1 VSGSVSGAG
10 ASADQVEPGDH
21 ICALYSGSHE
31 RNAVL
36 APFLHAGL
44 AAGDK
49 CVCIIEADDRSGLL
63 DAIGAQPDGATG
75 RHGAGDRPTTAPADV
90 DVAACL
96 ASRQLELY
104 AAADSLLRTGRF
116 SPDDAIRFWDEGD
129 LAALDAGGY
138 RFVRNAGD
146 TAGAVEMA
154 DVLGELTTYEVE
166 LDRFVAERTQ
176 AFLCLYDVDF
186 FGGAAILELL
196 RTHPKMLLGDEVVVN
211 PYYLLPDDHI
221 AGHRATGRGWAA
233 LTEIE
238 RVVAELAA
246 GGAST
251 AELADRLASPQSAI
265 DRHLHRVYRKLSVRT
280 RDELALAVTERRR
293 RR

>member
-1 VSGSVSGAG
+1 VSGPVTGAG
-10 ASADQVEPGDH
+10 ASAAQVEPGDH

-49 CVCIIEADDRSGLL
+49 CVCIIESDERSGLL
-63 DAIGAQPDGATG
+63 DAIRAQPAD
-75 RHGAGDRPTTAPADV
+75 DKPADV
-90 DVAACL
+90 GDVDVGACL
-96 ASRQLELY
+96 ASRQLDLY
-104 AAADSLLRTGRF
+104 AAADSYLRTGRF

-129 LAALDAGGY
+129 LAALGAGGY

-146 TAGAVEMA
+146 TAGAVGMA
-154 DVLGELTTYEVE
+154 DVLGELTSYEVE
-166 LDRFVAERTQ
+166 LDRFVAERPQ

-196 RTHPKMLLGDEVVVN
+196 RTHPKMLLGDEVVAN
-211 PYYLLPDDHI
+211 PYYLLPDQH
-221 AGHRATGRGWAA
+221 AAARRASGHGWAS

-251 AELADRLASPQSAI
+251 VELADRLASPQSAI
-265 DRHLHRVYRKLSVRT
+265 DRHLHRVYRKLAVRT
-280 RDELALAVTERRR
+280 RDELALIVAERRR